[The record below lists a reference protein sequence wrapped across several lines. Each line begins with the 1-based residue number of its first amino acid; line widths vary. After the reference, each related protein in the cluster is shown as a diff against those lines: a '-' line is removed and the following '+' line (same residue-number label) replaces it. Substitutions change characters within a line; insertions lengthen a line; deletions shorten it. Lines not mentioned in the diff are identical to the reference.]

1 MCGIIGLF
9 NVAKAAELTAVGLHL
24 IQHRAREYAGIVAS
38 DGEELYVKHGEGLVW
53 QAFEDPETL
62 DLLHGRSALGHI
74 RYSTSSDVGDKHAD
88 AQPLVGTYQ
97 GKRFALAHNGNLTN
111 VDELSA
117 LVPRDLIKTGMDTE
131 YVLRLL
137 EMENSGDIE
146 RDLRVVLP
154 KLKGSATFA
163 LLLPD
168 KLVAVVDASGNRP
181 LTIGTIDD
189 GYIIASET
197 CAITNIGG
205 TVVKDVPPGCI
216 VTFDRD
222 GCRINQ
228 YAKPQKKKCC
238 FEHIYYANPAS
249 VVWEVPVQ
257 DFRRRMGTLLQ
268 LHCPADAD
276 VVTAVPDSAIDIA
289 EGYGA
294 SGRSGVYERLILRS
308 HTVGRTFIASKQARR
323 DIEAAR
329 KFIMVEHR
337 IRGKRIVVVDDSIVR
352 GTTLKQIVRKLFELG
367 ALEVHV
373 RSGSPAIIGACRYG
387 IDTEGKELVRAHMSE
402 EEICKEIG
410 ATSIGYLPLEA
421 LRSLYEDPDNYCFAC
436 MNLLYWHE

>member
-1 MCGIIGLF
+1 MCGIVALF
-9 NVAKAAELTAVGLHL
+9 NVLKAAELTAVGLHI

-38 DGEELYVKHGEGLVW
+38 DGDELYVKHGKGLVW
-53 QAFEDPETL
+53 QAFKDAETL

-97 GKRFALAHNGNLTN
+97 GKRFALAHNGNITN
-111 VDELSA
+111 VDELSK
-117 LVPRDLIKTGMDTE
+117 LVPAKRIKTGMDTE

-146 RDLRVVLP
+146 RDLRKVLP
-154 KLKGSATFA
+154 KLKGSVTIAI
-163 LLLPD
+163 LLPD
-168 KLVAVVDASGNRP
+168 KLVVVVDGSANRP

-189 GYIIASET
+189 GYVVASET

-205 TVVKDVPPGCI
+205 TVVKDVPAGSI
-216 VTFDRD
+216 VTFDSN
-222 GCRINQ
+222 GCRITT
-228 YAKPQKKKCC
+228 YAKENAKKCC

-249 VVWEVPVQ
+249 VVWNVPVQ
-257 DFRRRMGTLLQ
+257 DFRRRMGALLQ
-268 LHCPADAD
+268 LYCPADAD

-289 EGYGA
+289 EGYGS

-308 HTVGRTFIASKQARR
+308 HTVGRTFIASTQARR

-329 KFIMVEHR
+329 KFIMVGHR
-337 IRGKRIVVVDDSIVR
+337 IAGKRIVVVDDSIVR
-352 GTTLKQIVRKLFELG
+352 GTTLKQIVGKLRELG
-367 ALEVHV
+367 AREVHV

-387 IDTEGKELVRAHMSE
+387 IDTQGKELVRAHMSE
-402 EEICKEIG
+402 EELCKEIG
-410 ATSIGYLPLEA
+410 ADSIGYLPIEA
-421 LRSLYEDPDNYCFAC
+421 LRSLYKDPDDYCFAC
-436 MNLLYWHE
+436 MNLNYWD